1 MKRKWFIGIDI
12 SKKTLDVVIY
22 QPGAEKQNKHFVVSN
37 DSKGFKALLKRLSF
51 EKICLAQAFV
61 CLEFCGVYGLDIGFF
76 LEGKVEFC
84 FCSPLSIKRSLGLT
98 RGKNDKLDAIKIAR
112 YCYLFRDELSCA
124 SMPSQG
130 MLRLKNLMSERNRVV
145 KTVASEKTVL
155 KEFSS
160 RFDTDAI
167 NRIKRRIKLLSDDIA
182 VIENE
187 AVSLITQNEQ
197 LIKNY
202 NLLLSITGIGFVN
215 AVMLIL
221 STNNFKGITDA
232 RSFACYCGVAPFEH
246 SSGSSI
252 RGKTRVSKLANKKI
266 KADLTNAARSAI
278 INDPELRI
286 YYKRKKDE
294 GKSHGTVL
302 NAVKFKLI
310 TRVFAVV
317 NRQSP
322 FVKLRQAG

>member
-12 SKKTLDVVIY
+12 SKKTLDIVIF
-22 QPGAEKQNKHFVVSN
+22 QPGSLKQTRHFRVSN
-37 DSKGFKALLKRLSF
+37 DSSGFKVLMKRLTL
-51 EKICLAQAFV
+51 EKVHHSEAFV
-61 CLEFCGVYGLDIGFF
+61 CLEFCGVYGLDIGCF
-76 LEGKVEFC
+76 LEGKIDFC
-84 FCSPLSIKRSLGLT
+84 FCAPLSIKRSLGLT
-98 RGKNDKLDAIKIAR
+98 RGKNDKLDAYKIAR
-112 YCYLFRDELSCA
+112 YCYLFRDELSPVK
-124 SMPSQG
+124 MPSQK
-130 MLRLKNLMSERNRVV
+130 MFKLRNLMSERTRVT

-155 KEFSS
+155 KEFSA
-160 RFDTDAI
+160 RIDIHAV
-167 NRIKRRIKLLSDDIA
+167 NRTKRRIKLLSDDIA
-182 VIENE
+182 AIESE
-187 AVSLITQNEQ
+187 AVRLIAQDEE
-197 LIKNY
+197 LHKNY
-202 NLLLSITGIGFVN
+202 ELLLSITGIGFVN

-246 SSGSSI
+246 TSGSSI

-286 YYKRKKDE
+286 YYKRKLDE
-294 GKSHGTVL
+294 GKAHGTVL

-310 TRVFAVV
+310 TRVFAVI
-317 NRQSP
+317 NRQTP